1 MNKKRGLLF
10 TFCLIIFCQ
19 TSWAQLEPTRSTTFS
34 SDGQNRPLRLED
46 AFPFYLSVTSP
57 GEFNVIWNLAPGH
70 YLYRH
75 AFQFLLVQGEDKREQ
90 SIAFTLPEGVKKTDQ
105 FFGDIEA
112 FYGDVS
118 VNLSLPTVPRP
129 EALIVIEYQGCADW
143 GFCYPPQ
150 RKSLALIP

>member
-1 MNKKRGLLF
+1 MCIRD
-10 TFCLIIFCQ
+10 
-19 TSWAQLEPTRSTTFS
+19 S
-34 SDGQNRPLRLED
+34 
-46 AFPFYLSVTSP
+46 
-57 GEFNVIWNLAPGH
+57 

-90 SIAFTLPEGVKKTDQ
+90 SIAFTLPEGVQKTDQ

-150 RKSLALIP
+150 RESLALIP